1 MKSKITITIEK
12 KDGNLDIT
20 YKRKDIVAPDN
31 KDDMV
36 LLAYIGGMIRKTIDN
51 GFAPA
56 PELQEEEQGKE
67 DTNGKEI

>member
-56 PELQEEEQGKE
+56 TQEEKGKE
-67 DTNGKEI
+67 EDNGKEI

>member
-1 MKSKITITIEK
+1 MKSKFTITVEK

-36 LLAYIGGMIRKTIDN
+36 LLAYIGGMIRQTIDN

-56 PELQEEEQGKE
+56 PKAEEKE
-67 DTNGKEI
+67 GNDGEEVAEC